1 MLRIHSDEASLSL
14 KRKIQYTPLVQN
26 SDVVIYGKKEENIQ
40 VFVSLP
46 ECSVVTISD
55 SQTTCRKVWAN
66 SVDPDQTAP
75 KGSTLFAIP
84 SALFG
89 PITL

>member
-26 SDVVIYGKKEENIQ
+26 SDVVIRGKKEENIN
-40 VFVSLP
+40 VLVSLP
-46 ECSVVTISD
+46 ECSVVTIND
-55 SQTTCRKVWAN
+55 SQTRKVWAN

-75 KGSTLFAIP
+75 RGAV
-84 SALFG
+84 
-89 PITL
+89 